1 MEAIV
6 GLVELLPETLLMSHD
21 VLVWA
26 TPHLLL
32 TSLPLHYALQGLCL
46 LQNILQLITRISP

>member
-46 LQNILQLITRISP
+46 HSSVN